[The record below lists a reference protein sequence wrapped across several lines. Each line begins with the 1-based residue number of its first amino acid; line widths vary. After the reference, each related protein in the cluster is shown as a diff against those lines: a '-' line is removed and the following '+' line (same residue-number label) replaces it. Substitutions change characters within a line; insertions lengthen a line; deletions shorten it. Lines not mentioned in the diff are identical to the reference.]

1 MAIRYLYLVRH
12 GQFDADPDRNP
23 KGDLTPLGVKQAKH
37 LVKAFKGVSITAIHV
52 STAPRAVQTAEP
64 LIAAFPEAK
73 VTRAHRLL
81 ECIPPLT
88 AAVRAEYFM
97 HLSDEN
103 LADEVAHAERA
114 FDAYFKR
121 TAGADRH
128 EVLVCHGNLIRYFVC
143 RVMEVDATAWIN
155 LESRNCS
162 ITRFMVAPDGN
173 ISLISYNEIG
183 HLPSEMHTDNLHIVP
198 AKNGKK

>member
-23 KGDLTPLGVKQAKH
+23 KGDLTPLGVKQAKQ
-37 LVKAFKGVSITAIHV
+37 LAKAFKGIAINAIHV
-52 STAPRAVQTAEP
+52 STAPRAVQTADS
-64 LIAAFPEAK
+64 LIEAFPEAK

-81 ECIPPLT
+81 ECIPPLNEMI
-88 AAVRAEYFM
+88 RAQYFA
-97 HLSDEN
+97 HLSDEH
-103 LADEVAHAERA
+103 LSAEVAHAERA
-114 FDAYFKR
+114 FDDYFKR

-143 RVMEVDATAWIN
+143 RVMDVDVTAWVN

-162 ITRFMVAPDGN
+162 ITRFMIEPDGK
-173 ISLISYNEIG
+173 IGLISYNEIG
-183 HLPSEMHTDNLHIVP
+183 HLPADMHTDNLHIVP